1 MGFDI
6 VLLTML
12 RCGDENPIRAERKH
26 RYNGHVFCNTD
37 DGKVLTVLNVGR
49 ESVKTVVIQ
58 EIQVFDE
65 PIREMLFLG
74 GSPPKLLISSDGNL
88 KLLNVRQCFTSR
100 IKSCR

>member
-1 MGFDI
+1 M
-6 VLLTML
+6 LLVDLSETLNKFFNMCTKML
-12 RCGDENPIRAERKH
+12 RF
-26 RYNGHVFCNTD
+26 VFIWTFTD

-49 ESVKTVVIQ
+49 ENIKTVVIQ

-74 GSPPKLLISSDGNL
+74 GSPPKLLIGSDGNL
-88 KLLNVRQCFTSR
+88 KLMNVRQCFTSR